1 MSIGSEVV
9 SGVTLT
15 TYTITEGNNTTVTYY
30 DTSSGISE
38 DVGQKVTNGSTGE
51 SSSSIMLKQSDGSF
65 IQTETYLEKTG
76 ETDLISIYAQKL
88 TGLVLPQDE
97 EVIKKAGLCIM
108 IGSRLKSTSGQNLN
122 IAPMLRSIESHKR
135 SLKGLCNSLFD
146 RSPGAALKHNLC
158 RGIILE

>member
-1 MSIGSEVV
+1 MIFSSDIWRHSILKKVLLILLFSCL
-9 SGVTLT
+9 SANAQ
-15 TYTITEGNNTTVTYY
+15 TIEQATEIAFKCEIALQN
-30 DTSSGISE
+30 
-38 DVGQKVTNGSTGE
+38 
-51 SSSSIMLKQSDGSF
+51 
-65 IQTETYLEKTG
+65 G

-108 IGSRLKSTSGQNLN
+108 IGSRLKSNSGQNFN

-146 RSPGAALKHNLC
+146 RSPGTALKHNLC
-158 RGIILE
+158 RAIILE

>member
-1 MSIGSEVV
+1 MKKALLILLFSCLSANAQ
-9 SGVTLT
+9 
-15 TYTITEGNNTTVTYY
+15 TIEQATEIASKREIALQN
-30 DTSSGISE
+30 
-38 DVGQKVTNGSTGE
+38 
-51 SSSSIMLKQSDGSF
+51 
-65 IQTETYLEKTG
+65 G
-76 ETDLISIYAQKL
+76 ETVLISIYAQKL

-158 RGIILE
+158 SAIILE

>member
-1 MSIGSEVV
+1 MKKVLLILLFSCLSANAQ
-9 SGVTLT
+9 
-15 TYTITEGNNTTVTYY
+15 TIEQATE
-30 DTSSGISE
+30 IA
-38 DVGQKVTNGSTGE
+38 
-51 SSSSIMLKQSDGSF
+51 LKC
-65 IQTETYLEKTG
+65 QTAIENG

-108 IGSRLKSTSGQNLN
+108 IGSRLKSTSGQNFN

-146 RSPGAALKHNLC
+146 RSPGTALKHNLC
-158 RGIILE
+158 RAIILE

>member
-1 MSIGSEVV
+1 MKKALLILLFSCLSANAQ
-9 SGVTLT
+9 
-15 TYTITEGNNTTVTYY
+15 TIEQATEIASKCEIALQN
-30 DTSSGISE
+30 
-38 DVGQKVTNGSTGE
+38 
-51 SSSSIMLKQSDGSF
+51 
-65 IQTETYLEKTG
+65 G

-158 RGIILE
+158 RAIILE

>member
-1 MSIGSEVV
+1 MKKVLLILLFSCLSANAQTIEQATEIASKCETSIE
-9 SGVTLT
+9 
-15 TYTITEGNNTTVTYY
+15 N
-30 DTSSGISE
+30 
-38 DVGQKVTNGSTGE
+38 
-51 SSSSIMLKQSDGSF
+51 
-65 IQTETYLEKTG
+65 G

-97 EVIKKAGLCIM
+97 EIIKKAGTCIL
-108 IGSRLKSTSGQNLN
+108 IGSRLKSTSGQNFN

-158 RGIILE
+158 SAIILE